1 MRWAIVLALVACGD
15 KEQKPAPVPAQPA
28 LPTEAELRAQN
39 TLAIVEK
46 AGKFEVRDPSGSV
59 TIVLPQKPTLE
70 GDVMTQGSEQ
80 AFHAQAKLRGAPAS
94 AEGASTRMKGERGA
108 LDIQLA
114 ILTMRDR
121 ILPDE
126 VVKTLDAAPFEIV
139 KGAGGGDIQRNMKG
153 SLAGHPAQVFELVTP
168 DQRRILGW
176 YIPQS
181 SRGRLIQIHC
191 SGPEGDATRVGC
203 DEIAAS
209 LTVAK

>member
-1 MRWAIVLALVACGD
+1 MRWALVVALAACGD
-15 KEQKPAPVPAQPA
+15 KEQKPAPVPTEPA

-39 TLAIVEK
+39 TLAMVEK
-46 AGKFEVRDPSGSV
+46 GGKFEVRDAAGSV
-59 TIVLPQKPTLE
+59 TFVMPQKPMLE
-70 GDVMTQGSEQ
+70 GDIRTQGTEQ
-80 AFHAQAKLRGAPAS
+80 AFHAQAKLRGA
-94 AEGASTRMKGERGA
+94 

-114 ILTMRDR
+114 VLTMRDR

-139 KGAGGGDIQRNMKG
+139 KSAGGGDIQRNMKG
-153 SLAGHPAQVFELVTP
+153 TLAGHPAQVFELVTP
-168 DQRRILGW
+168 DQRRVLGW
-176 YIPQS
+176 YIPQP

-209 LTVAK
+209 LALAK